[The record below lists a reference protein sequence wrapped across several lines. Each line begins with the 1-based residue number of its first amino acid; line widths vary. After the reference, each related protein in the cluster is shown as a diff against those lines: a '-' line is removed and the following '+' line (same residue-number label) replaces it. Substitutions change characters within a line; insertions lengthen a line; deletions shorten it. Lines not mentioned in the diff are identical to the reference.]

1 MQVLF
6 VPRQGEDFGCKY
18 LDMYYNK
25 ELEKVTLC
33 DIELALSNNETVII
47 TPAPPAVINSLKNA
61 LIPGIDPF
69 NTSA

>member
-6 VPRQGEDFGCKY
+6 VPRQEEDLGCKY
-18 LDMYYNK
+18 LNMYYNK
-25 ELEKVTLC
+25 ESEKVDLC
-33 DIELALSNNETVII
+33 SIELALINNEIVTIKL
-47 TPAPPAVINSLKNA
+47 APPAVINSLKTA